1 MIKMAL
7 FFLFLAM
14 TIKIPMTKSTI
25 ISARKIAKRY
35 KKIKTK
41 KKKLIVSLEEFSK
54 LINQEKDFI
63 FN

>member
-14 TIKIPMTKSTI
+14 TIKIPRTKSTI

>member
-14 TIKIPMTKSTI
+14 TIKIPTTKSTI